1 MATSLQT
8 ARAQLLG
15 QVRDPTAGAWF
26 AEAAMS
32 AVSRVI
38 GFDGWC
44 LFAVDPLTGIRT
56 VMFSRDALQCAQ
68 ERMVH
73 NETVEQDANRYADLV
88 TGPRPVGVLAKR
100 VWPEPRSPRLHD
112 ILVPEGFRSELRL
125 VLVSG
130 GRYWGA
136 LSLWRDDPHHPFTE
150 DEAAT
155 AVELGEP
162 LSQVV
167 RRYNVGFAG
176 SSPYPGLAGV
186 VLVDR
191 VGRILDIS
199 PEAHAWLRTMADSW
213 PDGVTESDVIRM
225 VYEVAAAASGKVD
238 RPPLCR
244 VRMPGGGWLVVS
256 GTRVESGDVDVV
268 VVLGAGDGRTVAP
281 AFAVWC
287 GLTHRESQV
296 LGLLADGLST
306 KQLARSLSI
315 MPLTVDDH
323 LKSIYRKAQ
332 VRGRDELLALLR

>member
-8 ARAQLLG
+8 ARAELFG

-32 AVSRVI
+32 AVARVI

-56 VMFSRDALQCAQ
+56 VMFSHHALQCAQ
-68 ERMVH
+68 ERMVY
-73 NETVEQDANRYADLV
+73 NETVEQDAHRYADLV
-88 TGPRPVGVLAKR
+88 AGPRPVGILAKG
-100 VWPEPRSPRLHD
+100 VWPEPRSPRLND

-130 GRYWGA
+130 GTYWGA
-136 LSLWRDDPHHPFTE
+136 LALWRDDQHHPFTDNE
-150 DEAAT
+150 SAD
-155 AVELGEP
+155 AVELAGP

-176 SSPYPGLAGV
+176 SSPSPRQAGV

-191 VGRILDIS
+191 MGRIVDVS

-213 PDGVTESDVIRM
+213 PEGVTEGDVMRM
-225 VYEVAAAASGKVD
+225 VYEVAAAAAGKVD

-244 VRMPGGGWLVVS
+244 VRMPGGGWLVAS
-256 GTRVESGDVDVV
+256 GTRVEAGDVDVV
-268 VVLGAGDGRTVAP
+268 VVLGGADVQTVAP
-281 AFAVWC
+281 AFAAWC
-287 GLTHRESQV
+287 GLTLRESQV
-296 LGLLADGLST
+296 LDRLTQGLASRA
-306 KQLARSLSI
+306 LARSLSI
-315 MPLTVDDH
+315 SPTTVDDH
-323 LKSIYRKAQ
+323 LKSIYRKAG

>member
-8 ARAQLLG
+8 ARAELFG

-32 AVSRVI
+32 AVARVI

-56 VMFSRDALQCAQ
+56 VMFSRGALQCAQ

-73 NETVEQDANRYADLV
+73 NETVEQDANRYADLA
-88 TGPRPVGVLAKR
+88 TGPRPVGVLATSVR
-100 VWPEPRSPRLHD
+100 AQPRSPRLHD

-136 LSLWRDDPHHPFTE
+136 LSLWRDDPRHPFT
-150 DEAAT
+150 DDDAAD
-155 AVELGEP
+155 AVELGDP
-162 LSQVV
+162 LSHVV
-167 RRYNVGFAG
+167 RRYNVGSPG
-176 SSPYPGLAGV
+176 SSPYPAQAGV

-191 VGRILDIS
+191 MGRILDVS

-213 PDGVTESDVIRM
+213 PDGVTEGDVMRM

-244 VRMPGGGWLVVS
+244 VRMPGGGWLVAS
-256 GTRVESGDVDVV
+256 GTRVQSGEVDVV
-268 VVLGAGDGRTVAP
+268 VVLGGGDGRTVAP
-281 AFAVWC
+281 AFAAWC
-287 GLTHRESQV
+287 GLT
-296 LGLLADGLST
+296 
-306 KQLARSLSI
+306 
-315 MPLTVDDH
+315 
-323 LKSIYRKAQ
+323 
-332 VRGRDELLALLR
+332 